1 MKLLKRIQVKKRSI
15 TRSLKLKTFKMNIKT
30 ILPMMMIAAVPMT
43 GFAQKQ
49 AGIKESNL
57 DRTVRP
63 ADD

>member
-1 MKLLKRIQVKKRSI
+1 
-15 TRSLKLKTFKMNIKT
+15 MNIKT

-57 DRTVRP
+57 DKSVRP
-63 ADD
+63 AADFQSVV